1 MEETKSNV
9 ATDRESTTWTAAEN
23 KAFENALAIYD
34 DNTPDRWQKVAA
46 VIPGKTVSDIIRQ
59 YNELEADVSN
69 IEAGL
74 IPVPGYITSPTF
86 TLDWAGGGGGCNGLK
101 PGHPVGNKRS
111 PAGRSPE
118 LDRKK
123 GVPWT
128 EEEHK

>member
-1 MEETKSNV
+1 MEILRPTTSHVSGGNWLMEETKSNV
-9 ATDRESTTWTAAEN
+9 ATDQGSGG
-23 KAFENALAIYD
+23 Y
-34 DNTPDRWQKVAA
+34 
-46 VIPGKTVSDIIRQ
+46 PGKTVSDVIRQ

-86 TLDWAGGGGGCNGLK
+86 TLDWAGGGGGCNGFK